1 MTTEF
6 SRIERLDVIGGEDR
20 RVTIAAEPDE
30 RAALA
35 RRFDLVAVE
44 RLDADLLVRRDAAGV
59 LVRGT
64 VRAAVVQACSVTGDP
79 LPATIEEPVALRF
92 IAPGEG
98 ADDEIE
104 LGSDSIDT
112 VELEGGGVDLGETA
126 AETMAL
132 ALDPF
137 PRSPRAEAV
146 LRAAGVL
153 SEEEAGPFGALAGLK
168 ARLAKGS
175 DEAN

>member
-1 MTTEF
+1 MTVEF
-6 SRIERLDVIGGEDR
+6 SRIERLDTIGGEDR
-20 RVTIAAEPDE
+20 RVTVTADPDE

-44 RLDADLLVRRDAAGV
+44 RLEGEFAVRRDPVGV

-64 VRAAVVQACSVTGDP
+64 VRAAVVQACSVTSDP
-79 LPATIEEPVALRF
+79 LPATIDEPVALRF
-92 IAPGEG
+92 VAPGAGEE
-98 ADDEIE
+98 DEIE

-112 VELEGGGVDLGETA
+112 VELDGGGVDLGETA

-137 PRSPRAEAV
+137 PRSPRAETV
-146 LRAAGVL
+146 LREAGVL
-153 SEEEAGPFGALAGLK
+153 SEEEAGPFGALAGLRAK
-168 ARLAKGS
+168 LAAPK
-175 DEAN
+175 D